1 MTGEPQSPARLTDEQ
16 RVTQQVAVTDIAT
29 ATATALSRSFPSGGR
44 AVFSGARTDFEGHR
58 LNEMLDLVHPAQPGH
73 LLDAGHA
80 LRAAHGAI
88 DAAAA
93 ELDGH
98 IANVEWEG
106 ESGEAFRTWGKNLAS
121 HARKLADFAG
131 TAGVQISAAGE
142 GLVSVKSALPPRDHR
157 ADPVR
162 VTDIP
167 PMRRVAGNAEYE
179 AAVRVEKDRQEAINQ
194 LNRLSS
200 FYTVS
205 QQNLASLEAP
215 VFEVMPGVGVPK
227 PGIGLRE
234 GPHPPAMGTTAIHY
248 SAQPGPAFQAA
259 VEQSPV
265 RGQLE
270 SAASVHHNREGVSI
284 SPILAVNPSV
294 GTELNAATTLPTPA
308 TSPVATAHT
317 SSGTAMGSGEMG
329 VPLPVNDSVTSPI
342 SGSVHT
348 LTGAERLGN
357 NKQLPAIPAR
367 GTGSGSVNRVGHSG
381 SAGREVGSER
391 TSTGGQSPMGRGISG
406 GTPSVGAAG
415 PSGVGPGASGRGSGI
430 VGGRPSTRKAD
441 FRASKGTVVG
451 GEGVGRST
459 SSPDQR
465 GVIGARKS
473 DSVGSAR
480 TDGRPF
486 HNPLDVVE
494 TPLSRSAGA
503 RRIGKGFT
511 NGGSGLIRSRQGQ
524 GDSESDEDE
533 MSRDPEH
540 LMEGD
545 RSRQG
550 DAPPTSN

>member
-1 MTGEPQSPARLTDEQ
+1 MTGEPQSPAPLTDEQ

-80 LRAAHGAI
+80 LRAARGAI

-106 ESGEAFRTWGKNLAS
+106 ESGEAFRTWGKNLAT

-227 PGIGLRE
+227 PRNWYGGDPTWPCPERTANPPSERMAPMGQSDSSAVSHARVETADGSGETRRSTHRGFPGGSPVSMEIDS
-234 GPHPPAMGTTAIHY
+234 GPPLLDTAPERAAMAPPPVVPVTPGVTTA
-248 SAQPGPAFQAA
+248 
-259 VEQSPV
+259 
-265 RGQLE
+265 L
-270 SAASVHHNREGVSI
+270 
-284 SPILAVNPSV
+284 LAVNSQFGPAVHSSGRAVDGEHGAGTTEPPNGPASAAGRGSVDPVRRVGPSGPEFTRSGSRSAVGEPPMRRGVSV
-294 GTELNAATTLPTPA
+294 GTPRVGGPVGPKPE
-308 TSPVATAHT
+308 TSGA
-317 SSGTAMGSGEMG
+317 
-329 VPLPVNDSVTSPI
+329 
-342 SGSVHT
+342 SGSV
-348 LTGAERLGN
+348 RN
-357 NKQLPAIPAR
+357 
-367 GTGSGSVNRVGHSG
+367 
-381 SAGREVGSER
+381 
-391 TSTGGQSPMGRGISG
+391 
-406 GTPSVGAAG
+406 
-415 PSGVGPGASGRGSGI
+415 GI
-430 VGGRPSTRKAD
+430 VGGRPNFGAQGSAGSQRFGAKTAGSYETSSQPFATGRP
-441 FRASKGTVVG
+441 SQGGVVG
-451 GEGVGRST
+451 ANEPSVAGEVRKGGRVKANVDGVV
-459 SSPDQR
+459 
-465 GVIGARKS
+465 GVPQG
-473 DSVGSAR
+473 
-480 TDGRPF
+480 
-486 HNPLDVVE
+486 
-494 TPLSRSAGA
+494 RSAGKHFH
-503 RRIGKGFT
+503 RSRFT
-511 NGGSGLIRSRQGQ
+511 SGGSGLVRGSREEQIL
-524 GDSESDEDE
+524 DDEDDE
-533 MSRDPEH
+533 
-540 LMEGD
+540 
-545 RSRQG
+545 
-550 DAPPTSN
+550 T

>member
-1 MTGEPQSPARLTDEQ
+1 MTGEPQSPAPLTDEQ

-29 ATATALSRSFPSGGR
+29 ATATALSHSFPSGGR

-98 IANVEWEG
+98 IANVEWKG

-227 PGIGLRE
+227 PLPGFGNDPRE
-234 GPHPPAMGTTAIHY
+234 PIESGPPAHPSARASLASHHSVDHSGLQAGPDATDQLAHEVAGTPASVKSTVLPAGTELTSISTRSAATKTMLAVGPQPYMPTPPEGDGLPPRIGDFVPPTAGGSMRALRPGGADFRARMQ
-248 SAQPGPAFQAA
+248 SAEESSATTGQAVSGPASRTGDRAA
-259 VEQSPV
+259 GVARGGTSSTGETSRGPGVPDGGSRAGGEGSPRV
-265 RGQLE
+265 GSTSQTTTGRNGGIFGGRPTASPRS
-270 SAASVHHNREGVSI
+270 SAAS
-284 SPILAVNPSV
+284 
-294 GTELNAATTLPTPA
+294 
-308 TSPVATAHT
+308 
-317 SSGTAMGSGEMG
+317 
-329 VPLPVNDSVTSPI
+329 
-342 SGSVHT
+342 
-348 LTGAERLGN
+348 
-357 NKQLPAIPAR
+357 
-367 GTGSGSVNRVGHSG
+367 
-381 SAGREVGSER
+381 R
-391 TSTGGQSPMGRGISG
+391 TSTGTVVGDQGAPSSSNATSRQAQRRGV
-406 GTPSVGAAG
+406 VGAAEQ
-415 PSGVGPGASGRGSGI
+415 P
-430 VGGRPSTRKAD
+430 
-441 FRASKGTVVG
+441 
-451 GEGVGRST
+451 
-459 SSPDQR
+459 
-465 GVIGARKS
+465 
-473 DSVGSAR
+473 SAR
-480 TDGRPF
+480 ARFLSNADGVTGKPQARTAGSRSSRNGFSPGGMGLVRGAGQDGSCRSGEEEGDDPD
-486 HNPLDVVE
+486 HVAEGE
-494 TPLSRSAGA
+494 TPPSP
-503 RRIGKGFT
+503 
-511 NGGSGLIRSRQGQ
+511 GS
-524 GDSESDEDE
+524 
-533 MSRDPEH
+533 
-540 LMEGD
+540 
-545 RSRQG
+545 
-550 DAPPTSN
+550 